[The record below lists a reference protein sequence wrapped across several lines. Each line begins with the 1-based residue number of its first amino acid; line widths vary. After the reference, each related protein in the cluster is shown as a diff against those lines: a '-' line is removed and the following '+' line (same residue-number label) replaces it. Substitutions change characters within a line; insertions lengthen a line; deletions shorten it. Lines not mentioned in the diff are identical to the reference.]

1 VNLGAKPVSETPQ
14 ALPAGLRLGDG
25 DRYEIRQRIGIGG
38 MAEVYKGVDTRL
50 GNRIVAI
57 KTLSA
62 SVAEH
67 PFAARMRSLF
77 IQEAQAL
84 SRVKDENVVDVLD
97 FGTAADGTP
106 YMVMEFLNGMDL
118 GVFLKKNKQVTIEQ
132 AVDVM
137 LGVCA
142 GVHACHLAGIIH
154 RDLKPA
160 NIFLTRTLKGEL
172 TKVLDFSVAKVP
184 IARSTPPA
192 DQMKTDLIVGTPTYM
207 SPEQALGKPANELSD
222 QYSVGALLYRC
233 LTGRPPQGVLPRP
246 RELRPEIPERLEAV
260 ILRALEAIPDK
271 RFATVHDLGHGLLPF
286 ASSAG
291 RGRWRPYYRT
301 PPLPVDPTTTGSFS
315 PSSTPPANPVV
326 AAEPASVPSAPAT
339 VAANYDFKAHERTT
353 SLDSDAKN
361 GRLPEGARPTGTT
374 AVNQE
379 PLSGSATSASG
390 ALTTVDVP
398 ISVATGLSGA
408 DRVATVPPS
417 EARPT
422 SPSVARGR
430 RRFLAAFGAIAVLVL
445 AVTLAG
451 LRSTRRHD
459 VPSVA
464 PAAPEWTRTAAPA
477 SAPPVVPP
485 PAVKEPA
492 PPPAA
497 VQGNAAPTV
506 TAPEPPVRDRAP
518 SPAPPRPKRRHQP
531 KSTTETIQYG
541 SDGMPILH

>member
-1 VNLGAKPVSETPQ
+1 
-14 ALPAGLRLGDG
+14 LRLGDG

-97 FGTAADGTP
+97 FGTSADGTP

-160 NIFLTRTLKGEL
+160 NIYLTRTLKGEL

-184 IARSTPPA
+184 IARSTPLA

-246 RELRPEIPERLEAV
+246 RELRTEIPERLEAV

-286 ASSAG
+286 ASAAG

-301 PPLPVDPTTTGSFS
+301 PPLPIDPTTTGSFS
-315 PSSTPPANPVV
+315 PSATRPANPVV
-326 AAEPASVPSAPAT
+326 TAEPASVPSAPAT

-374 AVNQE
+374 
-379 PLSGSATSASG
+379 GTTSASG

-398 ISVATGLSGA
+398 ISVASGLSGVN
-408 DRVATVPPS
+408 RVASAPPS

-422 SPSVARGR
+422 SPSMARGR

-445 AVTLAG
+445 AVTITG
-451 LRSTRRHD
+451 LRSTRRHE

-464 PAAPEWTRTAAPA
+464 PAAPEWTRTAAPP
-477 SAPPVVPP
+477 SPGPVVPHP
-485 PAVKEPA
+485 EVKEPVS
-492 PPPAA
+492 PPGAA
-497 VQGNAAPTV
+497 EGVNPAPTV
-506 TAPEPPVRDRAP
+506 TAPEPVRDRAP
-518 SPAPPRPKRRHQP
+518 SPPSPRPKRRHQP

-541 SDGMPILH
+541 SDGLPILH